1 MFARIGRVAVHHPWL
16 TIVAWAVVAAAVL
29 VSAPGLK
36 AANDQAEFLPS
47 HYESVRAA
55 EVADRAFPDTQAPAA
70 IMVFKKADGSG
81 LDQADRAAVARVVAD
96 LDKRRYAD
104 VKKIATGSEQVAAD
118 GKIML
123 AAVIPTS
130 DSENVLYGEH
140 LMDSV
145 KRIRAD
151 TKPLL
156 DGTGISMGVTGE
168 TAASMDQEEAS
179 GDIDQMI
186 MMATLVLIVVLLL
199 LIFRSPLIALL
210 PIATIGVVMMLSLG
224 LIGAANELFDLKADR
239 SIQSLLIVVLF
250 GVGTDYFLFLVF
262 RYREKLRAGQSHPKQ
277 ALIAAVQRAG
287 EAIFSAA
294 GAVIVSFAALL
305 LSTLGQLKA
314 WGPALAIAVG
324 VTLAAAL
331 TLVPAVMS
339 LLGTKLFWP
348 SKSWRRQPKDA
359 VSGRLGRLVAR
370 RPAAVATAS
379 AGVMIALAVFAIGF
393 KPQFDFS
400 DSGPQDIESTR
411 AMKDLQTGFP
421 AGSTQPT
428 DVLLT
433 SGSRL
438 GSDQLGEFGRQLAKV
453 DGVGQVS
460 PPELNP
466 DGTVA
471 HFSVLLKHAPAS
483 DQAIDLAGGALRDA
497 AHRAAPP
504 GSEALVGGMSSVVAD
519 IQHAVGRD
527 YRVVFPVAGL
537 LILLIL
543 ALLLRS
549 LVAPWYLMASV
560 ALGFVAALGGAVL
573 LFQHVRGQHGLIFQL
588 PLMMYL
594 FVVAI
599 GTDYNILMVAR
610 LREEAR
616 AGHSPREAAG
626 LAVRHAAPTI
636 AAAGAILAGTFG
648 VLLLAKNTALQQ
660 MGFGISFGILVAAF
674 VMSILLTPA
683 LTALMGH
690 RAWWPGH
697 QDEPPKQVPIGPRD
711 LVRSG
716 SHR

>member
-1 MFARIGRVAVHHPWL
+1 MFTKIGRVVVHHPWL
-16 TIVAWAVVAAAVL
+16 TIVAWAVIAAAVL

-47 HYESVRAA
+47 HYESVRASELA
-55 EVADRAFPDTQAPAA
+55 EKAFPDAQAPAA
-70 IMVFKKADGSG
+70 IMVFTRPDHSSLGTE
-81 LDQADRAAVARVVAD
+81 DRAAVARVVAD
-96 LDKRRYAD
+96 LGKREYAD
-104 VKKIATGSEQVAAD
+104 VRRIVTGPDQVAPN
-118 GKIML
+118 GKVMI
-123 AAVIPTS
+123 AAVIPVS
-130 DSENVLYGEH
+130 GSEAVLYGEH

-145 KRIRAD
+145 KQIRAD
-151 TKPLL
+151 AKPLL
-156 DGTGISMGVTGE
+156 DGSGVTMGITGE
-168 TAASMDQEEAS
+168 TATALDQQEAA
-179 GDIDQMI
+179 GDVDQMI

-210 PIATIGVVMMLSLG
+210 PIATIAVVMMLSLG
-224 LIGAANELFDLKADR
+224 LIGAANEIFDLKADR
-239 SIQSLLIVVLF
+239 TIQPLLIVVLF

-262 RYREKLRAGQSHPKQ
+262 RYRERLRSHRQPKQ
-277 ALIAAVQRAG
+277 ALVEAVQRAG

-294 GAVIVSFAALL
+294 GAVIVSFGALL
-305 LSTLGQLKA
+305 LSTLGQLKT

-324 VTLAAAL
+324 VTLAASL

-339 LLGTKLFWP
+339 LFGTKLFWP
-348 SKSWRRQPKDA
+348 SRSWRRQPKEA
-359 VSGRLGRLVAR
+359 VSGGLGRLVGH
-370 RPAAVATAS
+370 RPGAVAAVS
-379 AGVMIALAVFAIGF
+379 AGLLVVLAVFAIGF
-393 KPQFDFS
+393 KPSFDFS
-400 DSGPQDIESTR
+400 SSGPKDLESTR
-411 AMKDLQTGFP
+411 AMNDLQLGFP

-428 DVLLT
+428 DVLL
-433 SGSRL
+433 SSRERL
-438 GSDQLGEFGRQLAKV
+438 GTEQLASFGRELAKV

-460 PPELNP
+460 PPEVNP
-466 DGTVA
+466 NGTVA
-471 HFSVLLKHAPAS
+471 HFSVLLKYSPAS
-483 DQAIDLAGGALRDA
+483 DQAIDLAGGPLRDA

-504 GSEALVGGMSSVVAD
+504 GSEALVGGLSSVVAD

-537 LILLIL
+537 LIMLIL

-560 ALGFVAALGGAVL
+560 SLGFAAALGGAVL
-573 LFQHVRGQHGLIFQL
+573 LFQHLRDQPGLIFQL

-616 AGHSPREAAG
+616 AGHSPRQAAA

-648 VLLLAKNTALQQ
+648 VLLLAQDTALQQ
-660 MGFGISFGILVAAF
+660 MGFSISFGILVAAF

-683 LTALMGH
+683 LTALIGH

-697 QDEPPKQVPIGPRD
+697 QDRPDRSPASGPRD
-711 LVRSG
+711 LVESG